1 MPLDANIALQ
11 AKSPDFNQS
20 FGQAIQTA
28 TGLQA
33 LQNSRLQNQ
42 LGQQQLQQSQNDT
55 QLSNQ
60 LQSERN
66 AFSSAMQDPSAPFKN
81 PDGTIDYGRL
91 QNWTATNTPL
101 IGSKYA
107 DQIMGTA
114 KNVNDYRQ
122 TLSNMSESDMNRVN
136 ALAHSF
142 LGPNGQ
148 PVTDPN
154 SMVSQLSSLKKTL
167 NGEGAAYVDQV
178 IKGIASHSN
187 SPQSLQTALAQMARD
202 TTPAANQATQL
213 QGATGMLNNGAM
225 QVPIS
230 MSPEY
235 GQAPGTLTGTPGIP
249 NQLGPDSRQQVGQNP
264 LTGGPTVTTKDAN
277 GNVVGVTNAPTQG
290 VYVPQPGDA
299 QALPVLQAERDAAR
313 ATYNNAGLQHTN
325 NQIILQNIDSV
336 GATGKAGNWFRNIA
350 SGFGF
355 NPGDADKN
363 GKFDPATAYDLVG
376 KGLERS
382 ALQAA
387 QSMGPQTNAGLSAQV
402 AANGSTAYTPAAIKE
417 IAKLNDA
424 IVTGSQSYQPG
435 LERAIAANPSAGVFA
450 KRQFDQQWGANF
462 DPTIFQYYNAIKSGD
477 AGEQAAIIKK
487 LGGTNSDAYKKMMQK
502 AKNLQILSNT
512 GSIE

>member
-42 LGQQQLQQSQNDT
+42 IGQA
-55 QLSNQ
+55 Q
-60 LQSERN
+60 LQSTQNDAQLSSQLMGER
-66 AFSSAMQDPSAPFKN
+66 SKLTSAMQDPSAPFKN
-81 PDGTIDYGRL
+81 EDGTIDYGKL
-91 QNWTATNTPL
+91 QNWAAQNTPL
-101 IGSKYA
+101 IGTQYA
-107 DQIMGTA
+107 DKIQQA
-114 KNVNDYRQ
+114 AQNVNQYKT
-122 TLSNMSESDMNRVN
+122 TLSSMSNSDMDRVN
-136 ALAHSF
+136 AVMHSF
-142 LGPNGQ
+142 MGPNGT
-148 PVTDPN
+148 PITDPN
-154 SMVSQLSSLKKTL
+154 SMISQLNNIKRTL
-167 NGEGAAYVDQV
+167 SGPGAGYVDAA
-178 IKGIASHSN
+178 IKSIQSHSDT
-187 SPQSLQTALAQMARD
+187 PQNLQTALGQLSRD
-202 TTPAANQATQL
+202 TTAPSTQATQL
-213 QGATGMLNNGAM
+213 QGATGILNNGAM
-225 QVPIS
+225 QVPVA
-230 MSPEY
+230 MNGEF

-435 LERAIAANPSAGVFA
+435 LERAISANPSAGVFA

-502 AKNLQILSNT
+502 AKNLQSLSNT